1 MTAAR
6 QNGDSMRDVESPAEV
21 SEVVRSFYAAVA
33 QDALLG
39 PMFEEI
45 AQVDWPA
52 HLPRLSAFWCRA
64 LFGQP
69 GYVGNPYAMHR
80 DVHRRSP
87 FSAAHFDRWLA
98 LFEASAQHV
107 CGRAAALFIDRAHRI
122 AQSLELGI
130 ATSRGLILR
139 TDERLP
145 PLALTE
151 GATS

>member
-87 FSAAHFDRWLA
+87 FSAAHFDRWLE
-98 LFEASAQHV
+98 LFEETLDEGWSGPNVEAMKELASKVATVHGTKLV
-107 CGRAAALFIDRAHRI
+107 GRPYRRSA
-122 AQSLELGI
+122 
-130 ATSRGLILR
+130 
-139 TDERLP
+139 P
-145 PLALTE
+145 V
-151 GATS
+151 GAPECA